1 MYVYVYVTHKDNFIL
16 FQIFIDSSQNVSN
29 KDPPITYSSD
39 SILIKAA
46 DEFRIIIPIKTKK
59 SFHITWDFIIS
70 VFDKNK
76 NKKIREKIVP
86 SNLDIGFAI
95 IEKLPNGS
103 LPQIIPY
110 R

>member
-1 MYVYVYVTHKDNFIL
+1 
-16 FQIFIDSSQNVSN
+16 
-29 KDPPITYSSD
+29 
-39 SILIKAA
+39 LIKAA

-76 NKKIREKIVP
+76 KLKKGEI
-86 SNLDIGFAI
+86 SNLDIGFTI